1 MDWNDDGLEDLI
13 VGDRLGMVN
22 HFRRLPDGSLTA
34 MPPVSTPQGRIEV
47 GHNSAPEVFD
57 WNGDGLPDLLVGRA
71 DPWPGSVILYTNSGT
86 PGDPLLADSC
96 FLDAGGEHIS
106 YTYSVPR
113 VFDLDRDGRHDL
125 VLGEASGHVY
135 WFRNTGTSAEPV
147 LEEGVM
153 LECEDGPVFNGTSS
167 RIWVGDYDADGI
179 PDLLLGDYS
188 GLVHLYR
195 GSDTTGV
202 AEPGCSGL
210 EIRPAASPATTI
222 RAVVSSGQ
230 AREATLLVFSVHG
243 RLIGSVDGSL
253 VPGRNEMVPELEPA
267 PGVYLMVLRSGE
279 LRASCRVVLLDEDG

>member
-1 MDWNDDGLEDLI
+1 M
-13 VGDRLGMVN
+13 GDRLGMVN

-71 DPWPGSVILYTNSGT
+71 NPWPGSVILYTNSGT
-86 PGDPLLADSC
+86 PEDPLLADSC

-113 VFDLDRDGRHDL
+113 VFDLDRDGRHDM
-125 VLGEASGHVY
+125 VLGEASGHVH
-135 WFRNTGTSAEPV
+135 WFRNVGSAADPV

-153 LECEDGPVFNGTSS
+153 LECEDGPLHNAAES
-167 RIWVGDYDADGI
+167 RVWVGDYNADGI

-188 GLVHLYR
+188 GLVHLFA

-202 AEPGCSGL
+202 AEPGERGL
-210 EIRPAASPATTI
+210 EIRPSASPTTNL
-222 RAVVSSGQ
+222 RTVVYSEQ
-230 AREATLLVFSVHG
+230 ARDATLLIFSVHG
-243 RLIGSVDGSL
+243 RLVAVRECSL
-253 VPGRNEMVPELEPA
+253 TPGQNDIPLELEPS
-267 PGVYLMVLRSGE
+267 PGVYLMLLRSGK
-279 LRASCRVVLLDEDG
+279 LRTSCRVVLLGEGG